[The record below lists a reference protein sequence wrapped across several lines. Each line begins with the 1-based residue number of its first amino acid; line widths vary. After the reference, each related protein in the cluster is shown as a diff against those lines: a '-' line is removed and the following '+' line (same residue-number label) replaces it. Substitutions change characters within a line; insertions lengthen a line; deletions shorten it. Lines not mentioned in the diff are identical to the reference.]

1 MRNHKSRVRP
11 HETSGPYTLSRGNS
25 NHSLSSQDDLDDES
39 WIMPHDVE
47 GQHLARSETSSPLM
61 TAMASIQEPVMP
73 LRLDI
78 PEEWSMPT
86 FQECSDGLFGD
97 VEQPLMS
104 ASLSAEAANWEYSL
118 PFPAFPAETNID
130 DTTIDSSRHSL
141 LTLSSEDQVGLEAVT
156 GINLETLNDNFQ
168 QSILFQQPIMSV
180 PSETDF
186 FAEAWEPQE
195 YALNANIDLNDFSR
209 DTFFQ

>member
-1 MRNHKSRVRP
+1 MRP

-25 NHSLSSQDDLDDES
+25 NHSLSSQEDLDDES
-39 WIMPHDVE
+39 WILPRDVE
-47 GQHLARSETSSPLM
+47 GQHLARSETTSPLM
-61 TAMASIQEPVMP
+61 TAMTSVQQPVMP

-78 PEEWSMPT
+78 SDEWSMPS
-86 FQECSDGLFGD
+86 FQECNDGLFGD

-118 PFPAFPAETNID
+118 PFPAFPAETSIG
-130 DTTIDSSRHSL
+130 DTAIDSSRHSL

-156 GINLETLNDNFQ
+156 GIDIEALNDNFQ
-168 QSILFQQPIMSV
+168 QNILFQQPLMSV

-195 YALNANIDLNDFSR
+195 YAMDANIDLNEFNR
-209 DTFFQ
+209 DPFFQ